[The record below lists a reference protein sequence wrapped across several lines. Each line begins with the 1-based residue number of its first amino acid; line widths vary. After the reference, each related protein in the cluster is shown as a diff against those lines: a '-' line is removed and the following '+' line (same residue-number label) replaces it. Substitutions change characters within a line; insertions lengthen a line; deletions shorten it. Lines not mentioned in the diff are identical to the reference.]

1 MMSANG
7 CLVIENT
14 PPSKEIAQPD
24 LIMASVRATPKK
36 IMVTSQD
43 TIENKQKSQFKQSH
57 PQLDSQESPNLTHA
71 PGMKYRG
78 QPLKN
83 GARGFI
89 LATPA
94 WLQKAV
100 NGTVSKFQTVM
111 K

>member
-43 TIENKQKSQFKQSH
+43 TIETKKSQFKQSH

-78 QPLKN
+78 QLPKN
-83 GARGFI
+83 GAHGFI
-89 LATPA
+89 LVTPA

>member
-14 PPSKEIAQPD
+14 PPTKGIAQPD

-36 IMVTSQD
+36 LMVTSQD
-43 TIENKQKSQFKQSH
+43 TIETKKSQFKQSH
-57 PQLDSQESPNLTHA
+57 PQLDSQASPNLTHA
-71 PGMKYRG
+71 PGTKYRG
-78 QPLKN
+78 QPQKN

-89 LATPA
+89 LVTPA